1 MSSRGDRF
9 NPGPQAFDPND
20 ENLSEDS
27 WSEEDSTLDD
37 DFAFVEKEA
46 PSNNERGKTFPAY
59 DCFLD
64 TDYVEET
71 YLLPCVPCNS
81 ALCSRP
87 SECRNGE

>member
-1 MSSRGDRF
+1 MSSGGDRF